1 MSSVTRINAANGVAL
16 LEDSLEPILGGNLAT
31 LRVPNSNLGVLS
43 QDAWR
48 TAWVNE
54 KSNNDRQRVGHEVR

>member
-31 LRVPNSNLGVLS
+31 LRVPLLQLRSPKSGCLANRLG
-43 QDAWR
+43 
-48 TAWVNE
+48 
-54 KSNNDRQRVGHEVR
+54 K